1 MGWAHCGINSI
12 TGKEMGY
19 GVKGVCSHPECK
31 QIIDHGLSYVCG
43 GMHEGGEHGC
53 GDYFC
58 SKHLKYHGC
67 DVRSCWLCEKCF
79 NELKEPN
86 VRTN

>member
-1 MGWAHCGINSI
+1 MGWGHCGKNSL

-19 GVKGVCSHPECK
+19 AIEGVCSEKGCK
-31 QIIDHGLSYVCG
+31 EKIDHGLSYVCG

-58 SKHLKYHGC
+58 ERHLKVHWCGMS
-67 DVRSCWLCEKCF
+67 SCSLCHRCYTESD
-79 NELKEPN
+79 
-86 VRTN
+86 